1 MLNNSHPLKAV
12 FLSLSR
18 LGRAHVAISYE
29 IGHRTDPLSF
39 ELSSARTFLQ
49 RLVEILDAS
58 RYVVSYVGRN
68 GLLKIFTVEL

>member
-1 MLNNSHPLKAV
+1 MLNDSHPLKAG

-18 LGRAHVAISYE
+18 LGRAHVAISNE
-29 IGHRTDPLSF
+29 MGHRTDPLSF

-58 RYVVSYVGRN
+58 RYVASYVRGDE
-68 GLLKIFTVEL
+68 LLIFFAVDL